1 MTGFFIYRLV
11 SWCRLSLLLDHDK
24 IRSDKILPGLII
36 AEVIMI
42 WSEVRQAYPEQW
54 LIIEALAAQTKNN
67 QRQLER
73 IAVIESCPDGST
85 ALQRY
90 RQLRQQYP
98 DREFYYVHTQ
108 REQLEIRERQW
119 LGVRRS
125 YAVNVG

>member
-1 MTGFFIYRLV
+1 
-11 SWCRLSLLLDHDK
+11 
-24 IRSDKILPGLII
+24 
-36 AEVIMI
+36 MI

-54 LIIEALAAQTKNN
+54 LVIEALAAQTRNN

-73 IAVIESCPDGST
+73 IAVIERCPDGST

-108 REQLEIRERQW
+108 REQLEIKERQW

-125 YAVNVG
+125 HAAHPGR

>member
-11 SWCRLSLLLDHDK
+11 SWYRLSLLPDHDK
-24 IRSDKILPGLII
+24 IRSEILPALII
-36 AEVIMI
+36 AEVLMI
-42 WSEVRQAYPEQW
+42 WSEVREAYPEQW
-54 LIIEALAAQTKNN
+54 LIIEALVAQTKNN

-125 YAVNVG
+125 YAANPVL